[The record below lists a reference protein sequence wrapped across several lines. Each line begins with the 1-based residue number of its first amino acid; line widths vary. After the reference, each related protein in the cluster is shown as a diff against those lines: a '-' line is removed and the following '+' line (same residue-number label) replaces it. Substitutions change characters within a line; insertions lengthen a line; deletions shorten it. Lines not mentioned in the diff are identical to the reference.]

1 MKEDRSFSR
10 NRTVLRDKLRKKIV
24 LPLFLLQML
33 CSFTQVSYAQEVQLN
48 LKLENSTLLDAL
60 KKIGTATGTE
70 FFYNAGQIGTSDKRI
85 TREFRNT
92 PLRSALEYV
101 LNGTPFT
108 FKIEDKTIII
118 TQRPAE
124 PQKTEMKIIELKG
137 SVVDSH
143 TKEPLPGVTVMIE
156 GTTQGTATD
165 VNGQFTFPLG
175 PAEYN
180 IIFSY
185 IGYERLVKKF
195 NGNNVSDFQKITL
208 VPVIEE
214 MDEVV
219 VTGIFTRKK
228 ESFTG
233 SSTTFKAEELK
244 AVGASNLVQSLRTLD
259 PSFKIVENN
268 QFGSDPNRMPDI
280 EIRGKSS
287 VMGLK
292 EEYGTDPNQPL
303 FILDGFETTLETIM
317 DLNMNRVASVTL
329 LKDAASTAIYGS
341 KAANGVIV
349 IELKKNPS
357 GDLRVTYNGSMEIEA
372 PDLSSYDLCNAAEKL
387 EVEQAFGMFNDPGAD
402 FESQRMMIKMYNQRQ
417 SAVKSGINTDW
428 ISKPLRLGVGNK
440 HSLSVE
446 LGDKALQA
454 IVDLSYQNIKGVM
467 KGSDRTNISGAI
479 SLLYRHQNFLFRNQ
493 LTITS
498 NEAHDSK
505 YGTFDEYTKLNPYY
519 TPYDQYGHLT
529 DNIVPS
535 LDPGNSVTVNA
546 WYEDIEFEAN
556 PLYNAQL
563 NTLLQDKYVD
573 ITNNFELQWFVM
585 TGLKAT
591 ARFGL
596 T

>member
-137 SVVDSH
+137 IVVDSH

-219 VTGIFTRKK
+219 VTGIFTRKGK
-228 ESFTG
+228 FHGIIDYIQSRGIESRG
-233 SSTTFKAEELK
+233 S
-244 AVGASNLVQSLRTLD
+244 
-259 PSFKIVENN
+259 VES
-268 QFGSDPNRMPDI
+268 GSKSAHTRPFIQN
-280 EIRGKSS
+280 RGKQPIRFRPEPHARYRNP
-287 VMGLK
+287 GQ
-292 EEYGTDPNQPL
+292 EQCYG
-303 FILDGFETTLETIM
+303 IER
-317 DLNMNRVASVTL
+317 RVW
-329 LKDAASTAIYGS
+329 DRPQST
-341 KAANGVIV
+341 
-349 IELKKNPS
+349 
-357 GDLRVTYNGSMEIEA
+357 
-372 PDLSSYDLCNAAEKL
+372 
-387 EVEQAFGMFNDPGAD
+387 
-402 FESQRMMIKMYNQRQ
+402 
-417 SAVKSGINTDW
+417 
-428 ISKPLRLGVGNK
+428 
-440 HSLSVE
+440 
-446 LGDKALQA
+446 
-454 IVDLSYQNIKGVM
+454 
-467 KGSDRTNISGAI
+467 
-479 SLLYRHQNFLFRNQ
+479 
-493 LTITS
+493 
-498 NEAHDSK
+498 
-505 YGTFDEYTKLNPYY
+505 
-519 TPYDQYGHLT
+519 
-529 DNIVPS
+529 
-535 LDPGNSVTVNA
+535 
-546 WYEDIEFEAN
+546 
-556 PLYNAQL
+556 
-563 NTLLQDKYVD
+563 
-573 ITNNFELQWFVM
+573 FVYP
-585 TGLKAT
+585 
-591 ARFGL
+591 
-596 T
+596 

>member
-1 MKEDRSFSR
+1 
-10 NRTVLRDKLRKKIV
+10 
-24 LPLFLLQML
+24 ML

-137 SVVDSH
+137 IVVDSH

-317 DLNMNRVASVTL
+317 DLNMNRL
-329 LKDAASTAIYGS
+329 P
-341 KAANGVIV
+341 NCC
-349 IELKKNPS
+349 
-357 GDLRVTYNGSMEIEA
+357 
-372 PDLSSYDLCNAAEKL
+372 CN
-387 EVEQAFGMFNDPGAD
+387 V
-402 FESQRMMIKMYNQRQ
+402 
-417 SAVKSGINTDW
+417 
-428 ISKPLRLGVGNK
+428 
-440 HSLSVE
+440 
-446 LGDKALQA
+446 
-454 IVDLSYQNIKGVM
+454 
-467 KGSDRTNISGAI
+467 
-479 SLLYRHQNFLFRNQ
+479 
-493 LTITS
+493 
-498 NEAHDSK
+498 
-505 YGTFDEYTKLNPYY
+505 
-519 TPYDQYGHLT
+519 
-529 DNIVPS
+529 
-535 LDPGNSVTVNA
+535 
-546 WYEDIEFEAN
+546 
-556 PLYNAQL
+556 
-563 NTLLQDKYVD
+563 
-573 ITNNFELQWFVM
+573 
-585 TGLKAT
+585 
-591 ARFGL
+591 
-596 T
+596 